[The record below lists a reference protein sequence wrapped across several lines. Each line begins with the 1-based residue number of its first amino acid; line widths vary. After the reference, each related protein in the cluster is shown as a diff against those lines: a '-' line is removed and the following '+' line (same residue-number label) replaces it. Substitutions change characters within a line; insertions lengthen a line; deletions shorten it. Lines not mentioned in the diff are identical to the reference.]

1 MNTTPA
7 GTRRPS
13 LPATG
18 LLLTALG
25 LLTACT
31 TAPPHRPSPAP
42 SRTSPSAS
50 ACPESGLTVREG
62 QIDAVM
68 GLRVLTVELHNCGT
82 RPRTVNGYP
91 DVRVLDDD
99 REPLD
104 VETVHGLSSVATLDE
119 VDTAPEPVGL
129 EPGEKAVAR
138 LAWKNRVTDSTV
150 PATDGSYLD
159 IAPAEGED
167 RQTVEILVDLGT
179 TGRLGTSAWGRPSEE

>member
-7 GTRRPS
+7 GIRRPS

-25 LLTACT
+25 LLASCT
-31 TAPPHRPSPAP
+31 NAPPPKPSPAP

-50 ACPESGLTVREG
+50 ACPESGLIVREG
-62 QIDAVM
+62 QIEAVM

-82 RPRTVNGYP
+82 RPRTV
-91 DVRVLDDD
+91 
-99 REPLD
+99 
-104 VETVHGLSSVATLDE
+104 HGLSSVATLDE
-119 VDTAPEPVGL
+119 VDTAPEPVRL

-138 LAWKNRVTDSTV
+138 LAWKNRVTDATV

-159 IAPAEGED
+159 IAPVEGED